1 MKMIKNNSAVKADTT
16 SDLWEKMN
24 KLTVGECFLQ
34 IRNGANIKQG
44 VADGGFP
51 ITRIETIANDRFNR
65 DRMGYAGI
73 TDADKYQSY
82 ILEDGDLL
90 MSHINSVQY
99 LGRTV
104 LYHKQENEKIIHG
117 MNLLAMKANRDIHNP
132 AYAQYYFRS
141 IPFRAQIRQI
151 TKKSVNQASFTVSDL
166 KKIPIQ
172 VPSLLEQC
180 NAVETLDRVNKL
192 LELHQQQLQ
201 KLDEL
206 VKARFVEMFGD
217 ESNPYNFPIVSIED
231 VASVQ
236 VGVVIKPAQYYTDAD
251 HGIKTFRSLNIG
263 PMHIKDTDW
272 VYFSEEGNRKNQK
285 SVLNENDLVIV
296 RSGAPGTACVI
307 TKEYA
312 GCNAVDII
320 IARPDLGKV
329 NPYYLCQYT
338 NLPHGKKQIE
348 EGTGGAAQQHFNVGK
363 YNKIRLTLP
372 PLDQQLKFEKFVE
385 QTDKSKVAVQKSLDE
400 AQLLFDSLMQQ
411 YFG

>member
-117 MNLLAMKANRDIHNP
+117 MNLLAMKANRDILNP

>member
-117 MNLLAMKANRDIHNP
+117 MNLLAMKANRDILNP

-263 PMHIKDTDW
+263 PMHIKVTDW